1 MKINHVTTSFYSPGS
16 NGKVERLHRFMH
28 DILAKKIKDD
38 PSTWDVYLNQTLA
51 AIRCSKNESTK
62 FSPFFLLYNRDP
74 VLPVDNLLKPR
85 RKYAGESPHQILLEQ
100 QHKSFVT
107 VHRNLK
113 KAKSKQKE
121 YADKNRQEI
130 NFKVGDAV
138 YFKNHLRKGKLD
150 SKWKPFY
157 RIIEQR
163 SPVSFIVKNQ
173 LTGSTTKVHAQHL
186 KPAPVETWDIPKSNE
201 NKKLRKSRFVV
212 PPESSESE
220 MEVDPQ
226 ENETVENR
234 TSFRNRLIRKNKHE
248 RDTSSDEDE
257 IPLMELKKRINIRNK
272 SLNNKEV
279 FSSETDE
286 DDEIPLSKLKRTL
299 KSDARDESDVTDKF
313 SDSENM
319 SVNSVNVKSVLRRW
333 PGIEDLGRLAEA
345 EIIKGQVNL
354 IIHEFSHI
362 AYSGCKETLEKEGL
376 KPSIIKRIFK
386 TWNSKARVFHESNML
401 GETMR
406 DSFETFLQNP
416 EINLTPSYIR
426 DLVKSRENAA
436 KRRGE
441 TTDMK
446 TLFLVT
452 LLFCLGEPAFI
463 SENVVF
469 DKINSITTTRSNWLV
484 TFVTDLKPFDNFIKK
499 LSNDIVQTGTLAQEI
514 TRRYDNPEK
523 EGFKNTFSNL
533 RNEFRLLTD
542 THTSIL
548 RIFNDYKALHR
559 NKRSVLPIIGKAMHF
574 LFGTLTDSDVSAIKG
589 NIRVLADNQNKI
601 SHVLAENLSIL
612 NVTRIEVSENRHAI
626 NSLIGDLRKIDSKL
640 ENVTEEFEK
649 QIIDLEN
656 YIQQYVQL
664 DLITGELK
672 LLMQKAMFYL
682 EHLGSQL
689 NMLSL
694 GHLSP
699 STITPTNLKRLLN
712 EIKNKLPRYLDL
724 SEDPNSNLWFFYRL
738 LTCTTVLYDDKILA
752 IISLPLL
759 DSNNRFEVYKAYNL
773 PMPMKN
779 NSTKLL
785 TMVAKFD
792 INVEYFAVNAERSKY
807 VLLKNDEINK
817 CTDRFTKFCKIVSPV
832 YPINLSKNCV
842 ISLFMKKE
850 IDIDKFCKVLV
861 EPSSILPM
869 ASYISSGSWLVT
881 TNRPL
886 NFAIACQNSK
896 HKTTLTKRIFPP
908 INILTLN
915 ETCTATNDFM
925 TLLPFYNQQSKFTST
940 DDSFIRIINDYDL
953 SSKKLWKPFHQSFP
967 KFNLTKLPKTRR
979 GGGEKVMNFAAKY
992 DKVGHLVSAKTEGE
1006 VTTNRDVASAPMLV
1020 NHKDD
1025 TQNNIYPV
1033 LKLPIIDN

>member
-1 MKINHVTTSFYSPGS
+1 M
-16 NGKVERLHRFMH
+16 
-28 DILAKKIKDD
+28 A
-38 PSTWDVYLNQTLA
+38 
-51 AIRCSKNESTK
+51 
-62 FSPFFLLYNRDP
+62 
-74 VLPVDNLLKPR
+74 
-85 RKYAGESPHQILLEQ
+85 
-100 QHKSFVT
+100 
-107 VHRNLK
+107 
-113 KAKSKQKE
+113 
-121 YADKNRQEI
+121 
-130 NFKVGDAV
+130 
-138 YFKNHLRKGKLD
+138 
-150 SKWKPFY
+150 
-157 RIIEQR
+157 
-163 SPVSFIVKNQ
+163 
-173 LTGSTTKVHAQHL
+173 
-186 KPAPVETWDIPKSNE
+186 
-201 NKKLRKSRFVV
+201 
-212 PPESSESE
+212 
-220 MEVDPQ
+220 
-226 ENETVENR
+226 
-234 TSFRNRLIRKNKHE
+234 
-248 RDTSSDEDE
+248 
-257 IPLMELKKRINIRNK
+257 
-272 SLNNKEV
+272 
-279 FSSETDE
+279 
-286 DDEIPLSKLKRTL
+286 
-299 KSDARDESDVTDKF
+299 
-313 SDSENM
+313 
-319 SVNSVNVKSVLRRW
+319 
-333 PGIEDLGRLAEA
+333 GIEDLERLAEA
-345 EIIKGQVNL
+345 EIIKGKVNL

-362 AYSGCKETLEKEGL
+362 AYSGCKETLEEEGL

-386 TWNSKARVFHESNML
+386 TWNFKARVFHESNML

-416 EINLTPSYIR
+416 DINLTPSYIR
-426 DLVKSRENAA
+426 DLVKSRDNAA

-441 TTDMK
+441 TYLSVLK
-446 TLFLVT
+446 NH
-452 LLFCLGEPAFI
+452 C
-463 SENVVF
+463 
-469 DKINSITTTRSNWLV
+469 SIQRLYNH
-484 TFVTDLKPFDNFIKK
+484 FK
-499 LSNDIVQTGTLAQEI
+499 LSNDIVQTAALAQEI
-514 TRRYDNPEK
+514 TRRYDKPEK
-523 EGFKNTFSNL
+523 EGFKNTLSNL

-589 NIRVLADNQNKI
+589 NIRVLADNQNKL
-601 SHVLAENLSIL
+601 SHVLSENLSIL

-626 NSLIGDLRKIDSKL
+626 NSLIGDLREIDSKL

-656 YIQQYVQL
+656 YIQKYVQL

-712 EIKNKLPRYLDL
+712 EIKNKLPRYLEL

-807 VLLKNDEINK
+807 VLLNNDEINK

-832 YPINLSKNCV
+832 YPINLSKNCA

-850 IDIDKFCKVLV
+850 NDIDKFCKVLV

-869 ASYISSGSWLVT
+869 ANYISSGSWLVT

-886 NFAIACQNSK
+886 DFAIACQNSK
-896 HKTTLTKRIFPP
+896 YKTTLTKRIFPP

-940 DDSFIRIINDYDL
+940 DDSFIRIINNYDL
-953 SSKKLWKPFHQSFP
+953 TSKKLWEPFHQSFP
-967 KFNLTKLPKTRR
+967 KFNLTKLPKELDQIKEIPMDDLISQLKSLGQITEDSELPNWVYTLIYLFGALLVGIAMFIICKYRRKVRFCLSCSARR

-1020 NHKDD
+1020 NHKED

>member
-1 MKINHVTTSFYSPGS
+1 M
-16 NGKVERLHRFMH
+16 
-28 DILAKKIKDD
+28 
-38 PSTWDVYLNQTLA
+38 
-51 AIRCSKNESTK
+51 
-62 FSPFFLLYNRDP
+62 
-74 VLPVDNLLKPR
+74 
-85 RKYAGESPHQILLEQ
+85 AG
-100 QHKSFVT
+100 V
-107 VHRNLK
+107 
-113 KAKSKQKE
+113 
-121 YADKNRQEI
+121 
-130 NFKVGDAV
+130 
-138 YFKNHLRKGKLD
+138 
-150 SKWKPFY
+150 
-157 RIIEQR
+157 
-163 SPVSFIVKNQ
+163 
-173 LTGSTTKVHAQHL
+173 
-186 KPAPVETWDIPKSNE
+186 
-201 NKKLRKSRFVV
+201 
-212 PPESSESE
+212 
-220 MEVDPQ
+220 
-226 ENETVENR
+226 
-234 TSFRNRLIRKNKHE
+234 
-248 RDTSSDEDE
+248 
-257 IPLMELKKRINIRNK
+257 
-272 SLNNKEV
+272 
-279 FSSETDE
+279 
-286 DDEIPLSKLKRTL
+286 
-299 KSDARDESDVTDKF
+299 
-313 SDSENM
+313 
-319 SVNSVNVKSVLRRW
+319 
-333 PGIEDLGRLAEA
+333 EDLGRLAEA

-362 AYSGCKETLEKEGL
+362 AYSG
-376 KPSIIKRIFK
+376 S
-386 TWNSKARVFHESNML
+386 
-401 GETMR
+401 
-406 DSFETFLQNP
+406 
-416 EINLTPSYIR
+416 
-426 DLVKSRENAA
+426 
-436 KRRGE
+436 
-441 TTDMK
+441 
-446 TLFLVT
+446 

-484 TFVTDLKPFDNFIKK
+484 TFVTDLNPFDNFIKK

-773 PMPMKN
+773 PMPMK
-779 NSTKLL
+779 T
-785 TMVAKFD
+785 TVQ
-792 INVEYFAVNAERSKY
+792 
-807 VLLKNDEINK
+807 
-817 CTDRFTKFCKIVSPV
+817 
-832 YPINLSKNCV
+832 NC
-842 ISLFMKKE
+842 
-850 IDIDKFCKVLV
+850 
-861 EPSSILPM
+861 
-869 ASYISSGSWLVT
+869 
-881 TNRPL
+881 
-886 NFAIACQNSK
+886 
-896 HKTTLTKRIFPP
+896 
-908 INILTLN
+908 
-915 ETCTATNDFM
+915 
-925 TLLPFYNQQSKFTST
+925 
-940 DDSFIRIINDYDL
+940 
-953 SSKKLWKPFHQSFP
+953 
-967 KFNLTKLPKTRR
+967 
-979 GGGEKVMNFAAKY
+979 
-992 DKVGHLVSAKTEGE
+992 
-1006 VTTNRDVASAPMLV
+1006 
-1020 NHKDD
+1020 
-1025 TQNNIYPV
+1025 
-1033 LKLPIIDN
+1033 

>member
-1 MKINHVTTSFYSPGS
+1 MVIWGRKHHRGLFIRGPKNKIEDSQTLDEINQNENIEMDISNKAYEINTLNSNEFSPKEFSSCKHYNDDNVQVKDLKIKEYDMKYEQSLDKELSSITIQLQNGKATKSVESKYILMDGILYFISKADSEPVLRLYVPLQLREEVVNQYHDVDHLGVDKTYDAIKIKYFWPNLYKELHEYVNSCIICQQRSSYNGKPLLQETDIPPFPFAKVAVDLSGPYPKSLSGNKYIISFINIYSGYPECFPVPDKSAANIVQLLMDEIIPRHSCPLTLLSDNGSENCNNMVRETLKEMKINHVTTSFYSPGS

-28 DILAKKIKDD
+28 DILAKKIKDG

-62 FSPFFLLYNRDP
+62 FSPFYLLYNRDP

-113 KAKSKQKE
+113 KAKTKQKE

-138 YFKNHLRKGKLD
+138 YFKNHLRKSKLD
-150 SKWKPFY
+150 SNWKPFY

-173 LTGSTTKVHAQHL
+173 LTGSTTKGHAQHL

-201 NKKLRKSRFVV
+201 IKKLRKSRFVV

-220 MEVDPQ
+220 MEVDNE
-226 ENETVENR
+226 ENEMVENR

-248 RDTSSDEDE
+248 RDTSSDEDV

-272 SLNNKEV
+272 SLNSKEV
-279 FSSETDE
+279 LRSETDE
-286 DDEIPLSKLKRTL
+286 DDEIPLSKLKQTL
-299 KSDARDESDVTDKF
+299 KSDARDESDVTDNF
-313 SDSENM
+313 SDRENM
-319 SVNSVNVKSVLRRW
+319 SVNSVNV
-333 PGIEDLGRLAEA
+333 
-345 EIIKGQVNL
+345 N
-354 IIHEFSHI
+354 
-362 AYSGCKETLEKEGL
+362 
-376 KPSIIKRIFK
+376 
-386 TWNSKARVFHESNML
+386 
-401 GETMR
+401 
-406 DSFETFLQNP
+406 
-416 EINLTPSYIR
+416 
-426 DLVKSRENAA
+426 
-436 KRRGE
+436 
-441 TTDMK
+441 
-446 TLFLVT
+446 
-452 LLFCLGEPAFI
+452 
-463 SENVVF
+463 
-469 DKINSITTTRSNWLV
+469 
-484 TFVTDLKPFDNFIKK
+484 KK
-499 LSNDIVQTGTLAQEI
+499 MAG
-514 TRRYDNPEK
+514 
-523 EGFKNTFSNL
+523 
-533 RNEFRLLTD
+533 
-542 THTSIL
+542 
-548 RIFNDYKALHR
+548 
-559 NKRSVLPIIGKAMHF
+559 
-574 LFGTLTDSDVSAIKG
+574 
-589 NIRVLADNQNKI
+589 
-601 SHVLAENLSIL
+601 
-612 NVTRIEVSENRHAI
+612 IEVSENRHAI
-626 NSLIGDLRKIDSKL
+626 NSFIRDLHEIDSKL

-649 QIIDLEN
+649 QIVDLEN

-712 EIKNKLPRYLDL
+712 EIKNKLPRYLEL
-724 SEDPNSNLWFFYRL
+724 SEDPNLNLWFFYRL

-807 VLLKNDEINK
+807 VLLNNDEINK
-817 CTDRFTKFCKIVSPV
+817 CTNRFTKFCKIVSPV
-832 YPINLSKNCV
+832 YPINLSKNCA

-850 IDIDKFCKVLV
+850 NDIDKFCKVLV

-869 ASYISSGSWLVT
+869 ANYISSGS
-881 TNRPL
+881 
-886 NFAIACQNSK
+886 CQE
-896 HKTTLTKRIFPP
+896 R
-908 INILTLN
+908 
-915 ETCTATNDFM
+915 
-925 TLLPFYNQQSKFTST
+925 
-940 DDSFIRIINDYDL
+940 
-953 SSKKLWKPFHQSFP
+953 
-967 KFNLTKLPKTRR
+967 
-979 GGGEKVMNFAAKY
+979 GGEKVMNFAAKY
-992 DKVGHLVSAKTEGE
+992 DKVEHLVSAKTEGE
-1006 VTTNRDVASAPMLV
+1006 VTTNGDVASAPMLV